1 MDNQTKNAGYRT
13 SDLYY
18 AAYLKVAGVPHED
31 TVRVKGRVFFIFDQ
45 PEGGQDALK
54 DLKRQYFN
62 RTAKV
67 AALTFADEVKN
78 MKNLT
83 HMAEEEIGG

>member
-1 MDNQTKNAGYRT
+1 MDTGYRT
-13 SDLYY
+13 SDMYY
-18 AAYLKVAGVPHED
+18 AAFLKVAGVPHED
-31 TVRVKGRVFFIFDQ
+31 TVRVKGRVFFIFGQ
-45 PEGGQDALK
+45 PESGPGAFA

-67 AALTFADEVKN
+67 PALTFADEIKN

-83 HMAEEEIGG
+83 HMAEEEESA